1 MFNKITYTAKDIIT
15 VIIAATS
22 LIEAEDFKLLIR
34 EDSNLEAEK
43 TTKLLFS
50 LRDEA
55 EGNLGNI
62 EDDTFNTLAD
72 VLDRMDIYHNDYVYG
87 EYKEQIKNGAKMDA
101 NTNCLQNVIF
111 LNSDFCADLL
121 CKITP
126 KVYMNFQPRLE
137 MFKREE
143 AMRHLIDKNIV
154 LKIFENLTAKK
165 IAEHDGVIYV
175 SAYNAPFDSNEEF
188 LNAALNEVEFEEF
201 KDFFQFSSYGDIIES
216 ERQQILDDIQD
227 IGLYENGFEGKPEWS
242 FYLSPEELRYLGI
255 PFDEETMS

>member
-34 EDSNLEAEK
+34 EDSTSENEQ

-50 LRDEA
+50 LRDKTEV
-55 EGNLGNI
+55 NLGDI

-87 EYKEQIKNGAKMDA
+87 EYKEQIKSGAKMDA

-121 CKITP
+121 RKITP

-137 MFKREE
+137 MFRREE
-143 AMRHLIDKNIV
+143 SVRYLIDKKIV
-154 LKIFENLTAKK
+154 MKIFENLTAKK
-165 IAEHDGVIYV
+165 IAEHNGVIYV
-175 SAYNAPFDSNEEF
+175 SAYNAPSDSNEEF
-188 LNAALNEVEFEEF
+188 LNAVLNEVEFVEF
-201 KDFFQFSSYGDIIES
+201 TDFSQFSSYGEIIES

-227 IGLYENGFEGKPEWS
+227 LGLYDENGYWN
-242 FYLSPEELRYLGI
+242 FYLTPEEIRYLEI
-255 PFDEETMS
+255 SFDEETTS

>member
-121 CKITP
+121 RKIKP
-126 KVYMNFQPRLE
+126 QFYINFQPRLE
-137 MFKREE
+137 MFKR
-143 AMRHLIDKNIV
+143 
-154 LKIFENLTAKK
+154 
-165 IAEHDGVIYV
+165 
-175 SAYNAPFDSNEEF
+175 
-188 LNAALNEVEFEEF
+188 
-201 KDFFQFSSYGDIIES
+201 
-216 ERQQILDDIQD
+216 
-227 IGLYENGFEGKPEWS
+227 
-242 FYLSPEELRYLGI
+242 
-255 PFDEETMS
+255 

>member
-1 MFNKITYTAKDIIT
+1 MINKIAYTAKDIIT

-87 EYKEQIKNGAKMDA
+87 EYKEQIKSGAKLDA
-101 NTNCLQNVIF
+101 NTDCLQNVIF

-121 CKITP
+121 RKITP
-126 KVYMNFQPRLE
+126 KVYMDFQPRLE
-137 MFKREE
+137 MFRREE
-143 AMRHLIDKNIV
+143 AVRHLIDKNIV
-154 LKIFENLTAKK
+154 MKIFENLTAKK

-175 SAYNAPFDSNEEF
+175 SAYNTPFDSNEEF
-188 LNAALNEVEFEEF
+188 LNAVLNEIEFKEF
-201 KDFFQFSSYGDIIES
+201 KDFFQFSSYGEIIES

-227 IGLYENGFEGKPEWS
+227 LGLYDENGYWN
-242 FYLSPEELRYLGI
+242 FYLTPEELRYLGI
-255 PFDEETMS
+255 PIED

>member
-154 LKIFENLTAKK
+154 MKIFENLTAKK

-227 IGLYENGFEGKPEWS
+227 LGLYDENGYWN
-242 FYLSPEELRYLGI
+242 FYLTPEELRYLGI
-255 PFDEETMS
+255 PIED